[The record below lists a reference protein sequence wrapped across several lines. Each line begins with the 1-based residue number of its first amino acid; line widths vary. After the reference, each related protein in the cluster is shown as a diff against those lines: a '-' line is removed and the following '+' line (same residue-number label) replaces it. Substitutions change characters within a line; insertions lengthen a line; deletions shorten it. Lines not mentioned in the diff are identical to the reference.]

1 MRKVVA
7 VALVA
12 AALSGCAGPAKRE
25 YVLGAA
31 GASENASAV
40 QTALPVVQVER
51 VQLPDYLDTRDILT
65 RRDHQIVPSE
75 TGRWAERLSVG
86 ATRALAASLGA
97 HLKGVVVTS
106 AQPVD
111 PPALRVVIDVTT
123 FGSTA
128 DGQVVLAARWTVT
141 DGTGQR
147 SLAAEQA
154 SFTEPVSG
162 APDGAVVAAMSLALE
177 KLANRI
183 SAGIEPNLGQRRSL
197 RAGVRPPTCRQGS
210 SSRDQKEGDLRCVDR
225 LWLLLRQRAL
235 ALGALV
241 VHAQQRASAPA
252 SSKGVNVG
260 SLTCKVAGGAGFV
273 FGSSK
278 ALSCIFTRTD
288 GSGER
293 YVGDVRRFGID
304 IGYTDRSRRSSGW
317 FLRPATSPP
326 APLPAAT
333 PVPTVQGTVVVG
345 VAANVLVGGNNGQ
358 VTLQPVSVEG
368 STASTSPA
376 AWPRSS

>member
-1 MRKVVA
+1 M
-7 VALVA
+7 
-12 AALSGCAGPAKRE
+12 
-25 YVLGAA
+25 
-31 GASENASAV
+31 

-86 ATRALAASLGA
+86 ATRVLATSLGA

-111 PPALRVVIDVTT
+111 PPMLRVVIDVTA

-162 APDGAVVAAMSLALE
+162 APDGAVVAAMSLTFLE

-183 SAGIEPNLGQRRSL
+183 SAGIEPNLGQRRRSGL
-197 RAGVRPPTCRQGS
+197 AFVPQPADRAVPRMFEK
-210 SSRDQKEGDLRCVDR
+210 KE
-225 LWLLLRQRAL
+225 
-235 ALGALV
+235 
-241 VHAQQRASAPA
+241 
-252 SSKGVNVG
+252 
-260 SLTCKVAGGAGFV
+260 T
-273 FGSSK
+273 
-278 ALSCIFTRTD
+278 
-288 GSGER
+288 
-293 YVGDVRRFGID
+293 
-304 IGYTDRSRRSSGW
+304 
-317 FLRPATSPP
+317 
-326 APLPAAT
+326 
-333 PVPTVQGTVVVG
+333 
-345 VAANVLVGGNNGQ
+345 
-358 VTLQPVSVEG
+358 
-368 STASTSPA
+368 
-376 AWPRSS
+376 

>member
-31 GASENASAV
+31 GASENTLAV

-86 ATRALAASLGA
+86 ATRVLATSLGA

-111 PPALRVVIDVTT
+111 PPMLRVVIDVTA

-162 APDGAVVAAMSLALE
+162 APDGAVVAAMSLTLE

-183 SAGIEPNLGQRRSL
+183 SAGIEPNLGQR
-197 RAGVRPPTCRQGS
+197 
-210 SSRDQKEGDLRCVDR
+210 
-225 LWLLLRQRAL
+225 
-235 ALGALV
+235 
-241 VHAQQRASAPA
+241 
-252 SSKGVNVG
+252 
-260 SLTCKVAGGAGFV
+260 
-273 FGSSK
+273 
-278 ALSCIFTRTD
+278 
-288 GSGER
+288 
-293 YVGDVRRFGID
+293 
-304 IGYTDRSRRSSGW
+304 
-317 FLRPATSPP
+317 
-326 APLPAAT
+326 
-333 PVPTVQGTVVVG
+333 
-345 VAANVLVGGNNGQ
+345 
-358 VTLQPVSVEG
+358 
-368 STASTSPA
+368 
-376 AWPRSS
+376 PRSGLAFVPQPADRAVPRMIEKKET